1 MINKESYAGK
11 IRSLQNWGVLLG
23 SCCLAHPNF
32 ESRHSSLSLTWSL
45 EVEWGPAPSRPVP
58 FFVHTSHRFPPFPSL
73 LYISHFKSLPPSRH
87 SFQTALFQFSRTF
100 LPFPLPFFS
109 SKSIWFLL
117 LVLGAM
123 TATASRG
130 RAELHLPKKW
140 KERET
145 SPERTKVWTE
155 PNRRRVSVVYYLSRN
170 GQLEHPHFIEVP
182 LSSSDGLFLR
192 GNDYS

>member
-1 MINKESYAGK
+1 
-11 IRSLQNWGVLLG
+11 
-23 SCCLAHPNF
+23 
-32 ESRHSSLSLTWSL
+32 
-45 EVEWGPAPSRPVP
+45 
-58 FFVHTSHRFPPFPSL
+58 
-73 LYISHFKSLPPSRH
+73 
-87 SFQTALFQFSRTF
+87 
-100 LPFPLPFFS
+100 
-109 SKSIWFLL
+109 
-117 LVLGAM
+117 M